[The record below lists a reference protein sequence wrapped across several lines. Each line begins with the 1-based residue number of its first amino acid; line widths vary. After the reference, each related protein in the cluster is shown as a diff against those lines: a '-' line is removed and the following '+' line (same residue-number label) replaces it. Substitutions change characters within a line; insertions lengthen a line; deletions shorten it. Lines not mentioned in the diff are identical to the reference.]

1 MAKIYRNSAE
11 ILAERAL
18 QPEES
23 SGTMAAARRRA
34 PVPLPPEPTRRMI
47 YSGTMPMP
55 PEPGAPSGV
64 SLPPKNRKIARRR
77 VSPFNII
84 VALMV
89 TAAAIV
95 LYISNIIAVNQLV
108 NDIHK
113 QEVRLQDLLNE
124 QEVLRA
130 KTSQMSSLER
140 IRKRAEEELGLRNPT
155 QAPGELQVD
164 PEKVR
169 EVQEAM
175 QKR

>member
-1 MAKIYRNSAE
+1 MAKAYRNSAE

-18 QPEES
+18 QPDEPRAGKAE
-23 SGTMAAARRRA
+23 ARRRA
-34 PVPLPPEPTRRMI
+34 SATPPPEPARRMI
-47 YSGTMPMP
+47 YSGTMPAP
-55 PEPGAPSGV
+55 PEPDAPAGAY
-64 SLPPKNRKIARRR
+64 LPPKSRKVARRR

-84 VALMV
+84 LALMI

-95 LYISNIIAVNQLV
+95 FYISNIIAVNQLA

-113 QEVRLQDLLNE
+113 QELRLQDLLNE

-130 KTSQMSSLER
+130 KMSQMSSLER
-140 IRKRAEEELGLRNPT
+140 IRKRAEEELGLQNPT
-155 QAPGELQVD
+155 QAPAELQLH

-175 QKR
+175 QKH